1 MDGGLRNPDDEA
13 DSDTKRVRFGVLLQT
28 TEGPGDDG
36 GGGRY
41 WQGNEDEGS
50 EKEVL
55 ETAAAEWQRAIAA
68 IGRGPVAATV
78 YLPLTAGDDDD
89 RRLPGH

>member
-1 MDGGLRNPDDEA
+1 MV
-13 DSDTKRVRFGVLLQT
+13 SS
-28 TEGPGDDG
+28 
-36 GGGRY
+36 
-41 WQGNEDEGS
+41 NEDEGS

-68 IGRGPVAATV
+68 IGRGPVAAAV

-89 RRLPGH
+89 RHLPGH

>member
-1 MDGGLRNPDDEA
+1 MPRWL
-13 DSDTKRVRFGVLLQT
+13 
-28 TEGPGDDG
+28 
-36 GGGRY
+36 
-41 WQGNEDEGS
+41 GNEDEGT

-78 YLPLTAGDDDD
+78 YLPLSAG
-89 RRLPGH
+89 RGLGGKASASLS